1 VDVMGKRVVGPSP
14 PEPNWDR
21 LDFRGVNST
30 RNAWGY
36 LAPDDSAIVS
46 DDGKV
51 FIRVDKTMVEKPK
64 SGKGVL
70 VRLLASQASVLKRCL
85 RWSKII
91 KELYDFEQEVEDDIS
106 TDAEEEGGDV
116 EVVLPSPK
124 KEPSLKLTPPNR
136 KSKLSIRRFR

>member
-1 VDVMGKRVVGPSP
+1 MLVMGKRVVGPSP

-21 LDFRGVNST
+21 LDLRGMNST

-51 FIRVDKTMVEKPK
+51 FIRVDKSMVEKPK
-64 SGKGVL
+64 SGKEVL
-70 VRLLASQASVLKRCL
+70 VRLVSSQWMVLKRCL

-91 KELYDFEQEVEDDIS
+91 KELYDFEQEVEEVD
-106 TDAEEEGGDV
+106 EV
-116 EVVLPSPK
+116 EAVVPSPK
-124 KEPSLKLTPPNR
+124 KEPSLKLTPPDR
-136 KSKLSIRRFR
+136 KRKLSMRRFR

>member
-1 VDVMGKRVVGPSP
+1 MGKRVVGPSP

-51 FIRVDKTMVEKPK
+51 FIRVDKTMVEKSK

-106 TDAEEEGGDV
+106 TDDGEEDDV
-116 EVVLPSPK
+116 EVILPSPK
-124 KEPSLKLTPPNR
+124 KDPSLKLTPPER
-136 KSKLSIRRFR
+136 KRKLSMRRFR

>member
-21 LDFRGVNST
+21 LDLRGINST

-70 VRLLASQASVLKRCL
+70 LRLLLNHWTVLKRCL

-91 KELYDFEQEVEDDIS
+91 KDLYDFEHESEDVDDESSDIN
-106 TDAEEEGGDV
+106 A
-116 EVVLPSPK
+116 LPSK
-124 KEPSLKLTPPNR
+124 KEPSLKMKPPKR
-136 KSKLSIRRFR
+136 KGNLSISRFKN